1 MKYRYW
7 MGLVA
12 SVCMVNVAHADLI
25 NVSTTSL
32 ESSTE
37 EAIACTIIATT
48 GATYQGYKV
57 LVAFSEAVGS
67 DANPTMRVQSLRSNI
82 VYTND
87 DWQGMQ
93 YLNGQALGNGT
104 AVAGIYTNG
113 VGRTP
118 NTATDSGILTLFAP
132 GDAVCAYSK
141 EVSHTSLKKVS
152 VALTDITDKVL
163 ATKNLSTAEAFTLQK
178 WLPSR

>member
-12 SVCMVNVAHADLI
+12 SVCLINAAHADLLNI
-25 NVSTTSL
+25 STNSL

-37 EAIACTIIATT
+37 EAVACTIIGTT

-57 LVAFSEAVGS
+57 LVAFSEAMGS
-67 DANPTMRVQSLRSNI
+67 GANPTMRVQSLRSNI

-93 YLNGQALGNGT
+93 YLNGQALGNG
-104 AVAGIYTNG
+104 AAIAGMYTNG

-118 NTATDSGILTLFAP
+118 NAATDSGILTMFSP

-141 EVSHTSLKKVS
+141 DVSNTSLQKVS
-152 VALTDITDKVL
+152 IALTDITEKVL
-163 ATKNLSTAEAFTLQK
+163 ATKNLTTAEAFTLQK
-178 WLPSR
+178 WVPSR

>member
-12 SVCMVNVAHADLI
+12 SVCMVNAAHADLI

-87 DWQGMQ
+87 DWQGCSTSTARRFKT
-93 YLNGQALGNGT
+93 ALQWRGFTPT
-104 AVAGIYTNG
+104 AWDVRPMRL
-113 VGRTP
+113 RTP
-118 NTATDSGILTLFAP
+118 AS
-132 GDAVCAYSK
+132 
-141 EVSHTSLKKVS
+141 
-152 VALTDITDKVL
+152 
-163 ATKNLSTAEAFTLQK
+163 
-178 WLPSR
+178 

>member
-7 MGLVA
+7 VGLIA
-12 SVCMVNVAHADLI
+12 SACMAGAAHADLLNI
-25 NVSTTSL
+25 STTSL
-32 ESSTE
+32 ESTTE

-57 LVAFSEAVGS
+57 LVAFSEDVGS
-67 DANPTMRVQSLRSNI
+67 GANPTMRVQSLRSNI

-93 YLNGQALGNGT
+93 YLNGQALDNGS
-104 AVAGIYTNG
+104 AVAGIYSNG

-118 NTATDSGILTLFAP
+118 KATTDSAILTLFAP

-141 EVSHTSLKKVS
+141 EVNSTNLKRVS

-163 ATKNLSTAEAFTLQK
+163 ASKNLSTSETFTIQK
-178 WLPSR
+178 WLPR